1 MDWIRA
7 PITGKLEE
15 VPGLGHKNIEH
26 LGIITDAEREMGEG
40 EAVGKICLHL
50 NCILIYFLLYHNIS
64 SNLHIIIPR
73 FSCLVFYAIRRNHQ
87 FAVFTF

>member
-40 EAVGKICLHL
+40 EAVGKIWLHFH
-50 NCILIYFLLYHNIS
+50 LIFCTLFSYIS
-64 SNLHIIIPR
+64 ND
-73 FSCLVFYAIRRNHQ
+73 
-87 FAVFTF
+87 